1 MFGLP
6 ERLVSNRDKLFTS
19 RFWRALHER
28 VGVALQMST
37 AFHPET
43 DGRSKRTNKTVIQML
58 RQQVS
63 RQQKDWV
70 RFLPSTEYG
79 INAAVNKSTGY
90 TPFDLV
96 FGYTP
101 TLLPLPLSPPSSL
114 PAVKALLE
122 ERKSKVSEA
131 RNALAAAKVR
141 QAEQA
146 NRRRGADPEFKVGD
160 LVMVDSADRR
170 ARYKTR
176 GGDVWAAKLFPR
188 WDGPYPVE
196 VAFPD
201 TSTYRLSLPPS
212 DRAHPTFHSSKLK
225 RYIPNDASLH
235 ANREQ
240 PRPEPIDVEGEKEF
254 KVEAIVDE
262 KGQGTRCRFLVKWE
276 GYPDLDNTWE
286 ALSNLE
292 DTAALELWERRGELG

>member
-6 ERLVSNRDKLFTS
+6 ERLVSDRDKLFTS
-19 RFWRALHER
+19 RFWRAHEER
-28 VGVALQMST
+28 AGVALQMST

-43 DGRSKRTNKTVIQML
+43 DGRSERTNKT
-58 RQQVS
+58 
-63 RQQKDWV
+63 
-70 RFLPSTEYG
+70 YG
-79 INAAVNKSTGY
+79 INAAVNQSTGY
-90 TPFDLV
+90 TPFNLV
-96 FGYTP
+96 LRYTP
-101 TLLPLPLSPPSSL
+101 TLLPLPSSPPSSL
-114 PAVKALLE
+114 PAVEALLE

-131 RNALAAAKVR
+131 RNALAAVKVR

-160 LVMVDSADRR
+160 LVM
-170 ARYKTR
+170 
-176 GGDVWAAKLFPR
+176 LFPR

-196 VAFPD
+196 VAFPE

-212 DRAHPTFHSSKLK
+212 DRAHPTFHLSKLK

-235 ANREQ
+235 ANRKQ

-262 KGQGTRCRFLVKWE
+262 KGQGTRRCFPVKRE
-276 GYPDLDNTWE
+276 GYPDSDNTWE
-286 ALSNLE
+286 ALLNLK
-292 DTAALELWERRGELG
+292 DTAALDLWERRGELG